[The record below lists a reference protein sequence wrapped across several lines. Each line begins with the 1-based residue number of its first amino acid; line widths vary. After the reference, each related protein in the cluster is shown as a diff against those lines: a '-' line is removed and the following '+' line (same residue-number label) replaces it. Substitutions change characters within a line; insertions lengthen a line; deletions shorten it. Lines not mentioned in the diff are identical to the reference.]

1 MSMRMAFGT
10 ASGALLLTLALLAA
24 VLIGARACGAGGEVV
39 YVLPDGTQTT
49 PVPEQRRQAEA
60 SQSSAS
66 QSQPQPAAQAAPQP
80 PAAQSQ
86 SQPAAAPAAP
96 VAPSAPA
103 APQPPAAATAIPPQP
118 EQPPP
123 VAQVALPTAAPPP
136 PVVNPRWQ
144 NKRNDLCSTL
154 GLDAAVCGNI
164 ALNQTA
170 PEGEAQDIDLPDEPD
185 ATPAPVDDVD
195 AATSELEEAVEAQG
209 EVSIQALTYV
219 ESLIS
224 QAAEAVVQAERALA
238 NQQATSAYLDEKLR
252 ELQRLRRAYAELLRK
267 IGVEL
272 DKALQLAEQIETEHR
287 AFSKERA
294 DGEALIRYK
303 EARLAHTAALAA
315 AEKNATSQI
324 DAVASVNKAASN
336 YAAERT
342 DLAPLY
348 KARDE
353 AQVKYDA
360 AVERFLEKVHEY
372 EKNWLAVYEVY
383 TTDPSVRDVDGNKPY
398 DSYVANGKS
407 GQVSVYHLP
416 MRRKNNDHDHDIR
429 VPGADRLLTG
439 TTSGVAEEKGDFK
452 VEPVNLTLLQKAVSD
467 ANQAIVRAAA
477 ANEKAQSVASI
488 HADAAGTVGAAIS
501 DARLAVVDA
510 YRKHGIS
517 EGLGGQIFRFTD
529 SGEDAVTY
537 NISLTALNAD
547 AEANLVAFK
556 TALNEIIDDMHAAIR
571 AAEDARN
578 KALSAAEDARFA
590 RADTVD
596 AEEQARQKWQ
606 DVENLRRRILL
617 TDALMMSAGWGVIYG
632 SLNTTLP
639 SWRYS
644 WSSTVPGHTY
654 CASNAEVPYFRS
666 VMGIGRNSYIRKYW
680 HKQQPL
686 DRTYTVKRLTAVE
699 SVVDKLEEYLQGRID
714 YWWEEEHR
722 NEQYYNQCEQALNW
736 FSGKKAEIVAGN
748 PLSTD

>member
-10 ASGALLLTLALLAA
+10 ASGALLLTLVILAS
-24 VLIGARACGAGGEVV
+24 VLIGARACGAGGEAV
-39 YVLPDGTQTT
+39 YVQPEAAQTT
-49 PVPEQRRQAEA
+49 PIPEQRQQSEA
-60 SQSSAS
+60 SHSA
-66 QSQPQPAAQAAPQP
+66 
-80 PAAQSQ
+80 AAQSQ
-86 SQPAAAPAAP
+86 TQPAAAPVAPQTDAAQSQQQPAVAPAAP
-96 VAPSAPA
+96 AATSAPSAP
-103 APQPPAAATAIPPQP
+103 QPTVAATETPPQP
-118 EQPPP
+118 EQPQPT
-123 VAQVALPTAAPPP
+123 VAPTARPAATPP

-164 ALNQTA
+164 ALNQSA
-170 PEGEAQDIDLPDEPD
+170 PEGEAQDIELPDEPD
-185 ATPAPVDDVD
+185 ATPVPVDDVEE
-195 AATSELEEAVEAQG
+195 ATSELEEAVEAQG

-224 QAAEAVVQAERALA
+224 QAAEAVVQAEQALA
-238 NQQATSAYLDEKLR
+238 NQQATSAYLDEKNR
-252 ELQRLRRAYAELLRK
+252 ELQRLRRAYAELLHK

-272 DKALQLAEQIETEHR
+272 DKALQLAEQIETEHL

-315 AEKNATSQI
+315 AEKNATAQI

-336 YAAERT
+336 HAIERI

-353 AQVKYDA
+353 AQAKYDA

-383 TTDPSVRDVDGNKPY
+383 TTDPAVRDVDGNPPW
-398 DSYVANGKS
+398 DSYVANGKRGS
-407 GQVSVYHLP
+407 EYNGWRIVSAYHSPHTSNSYKVL
-416 MRRKNNDHDHDIR
+416 
-429 VPGADRLLTG
+429 GADKLLTG
-439 TTSGVAEEKGDFK
+439 ATSGVAEKKGDFK
-452 VEPVNLTLLQKAVSD
+452 IEPVNLTLLQKAVSD
-467 ANQAIVRAAA
+467 ANQTIIRAAA
-477 ANEKAQSVASI
+477 ANEKAQSTAAI
-488 HADAAGTVGAAIS
+488 HADAFGAVGAAIS

-547 AEANLVAFK
+547 AEANLAAFK

-590 RADTVD
+590 SADTVD

-606 DVENLRRRILL
+606 DAENLRRRILL
-617 TDALMMSAGWGVIYG
+617 SDALMMSVGWGVIYHG
-632 SLNTTLP
+632 ISP
-639 SWRYS
+639 GRYS
-644 WSSTVPGHTY
+644 
-654 CASNAEVPYFRS
+654 CASNADEPYYRTTI
-666 VMGIGRNSYIRKYW
+666 GIGRDSYIRKYW
-680 HKQQPL
+680 HKEQPL
-686 DRTYTVKRLTAVE
+686 DRTYTAQRLTAVE
-699 SVVDKLEEYLQGRID
+699 SVVDKLEKYLQGRID
-714 YWWEEEHR
+714 YWWDDEHK
-722 NEQYYNQCEQALNW
+722 NEDYYKQCERALSW
-736 FSGKKAEIVAGN
+736 FSEKKAEIVAGN

>member
-1 MSMRMAFGT
+1 MSMRM
-10 ASGALLLTLALLAA
+10 ASGALLLSVAILVAL
-24 VLIGARACGAGGEVV
+24 VGCGGDREVV

-49 PVPEQRRQAEA
+49 QPPEQRQQTE
-60 SQSSAS
+60 
-66 QSQPQPAAQAAPQP
+66 APQP
-80 PAAQSQ
+80 TVAQSQ
-86 SQPAAAPAAP
+86 QQPAAAPAAP
-96 VAPSAPA
+96 AAPSAPA
-103 APQPPAAATAIPPQP
+103 SPQPPAAATETPPQP
-118 EQPPP
+118 EQPQPT
-123 VAQVALPTAAPPP
+123 VAPTAPVVTSSPSTPP

-164 ALNQTA
+164 ALNQSA
-170 PEGEAQDIDLPDEPD
+170 PEGEAQDIELPDEPD
-185 ATPAPVDDVD
+185 ATPVPVDDVEE
-195 AATSELEEAVEAQG
+195 ATSELEEAVEAQG

-224 QAAEAVVQAERALA
+224 QAAEAVVQAEQALA

-272 DKALQLAEQIETEHR
+272 DKALQLAEQIETEHL

-315 AEKNATSQI
+315 AEKNATAQI
-324 DAVASVNKAASN
+324 DAVAYVNKAASN
-336 YAAERT
+336 YAIERI

-348 KARDE
+348 KERDE
-353 AQVKYDA
+353 AQAKYDA

-383 TTDPSVRDVDGNKPY
+383 TTDPDVRDADGRGLY

-407 GQVSVYHLP
+407 GQYGGYHFPLK
-416 MRRKNNDHDHDIR
+416 RDKYDHDIR
-429 VPGADRLLTG
+429 VPGADRLLSG

-467 ANQAIVRAAA
+467 ANQAIVRATA
-477 ANEKAQSVASI
+477 ANEKAQSVAGT
-488 HADAAGTVGAAIS
+488 HADASASMGAAIS
-501 DARLAVVDA
+501 DARLATVDA

-529 SGEDAVTY
+529 SGENAVTY

-547 AEANLVAFK
+547 AEANLAAFK
-556 TALNEIIDDMHAAIR
+556 TALNGILDKMHAAIR
-571 AAEDARN
+571 AAEDARD

-590 RADTVD
+590 SADTVD

-606 DVENLRRRILL
+606 DTENLRRRILL

-632 SLNTTLP
+632 NINTTHG
-639 SWRYS
+639 SNYIDGRIS
-644 WSSTVPGHTY
+644 HRGTVPGHSR
-654 CASNAEVPYFRS
+654 CLSNADAPYFRTIT
-666 VMGIGRNSYIRKYW
+666 GIGRVAYIRKYW
-680 HKQQPL
+680 HKEQPL
-686 DRTYTVKRLTAVE
+686 DRTYTAQRLTAVE
-699 SVVDKLEEYLQGRID
+699 GVVDKLEKYLQGRID

-722 NEQYYNQCEQALNW
+722 NQGYYNQCEQALNW

>member
-10 ASGALLLTLALLAA
+10 ASGALLLTLVILAS

-39 YVLPDGTQTT
+39 YVQPEGAQTT
-49 PVPEQRRQAEA
+49 PSPEQRRQSEA
-60 SQSSAS
+60 SQSAAA
-66 QSQPQPAAQAAPQP
+66 QSQTQPAAAQAAP
-80 PAAQSQ
+80 A
-86 SQPAAAPAAP
+86 
-96 VAPSAPA
+96 APSAPS
-103 APQPPAAATAIPPQP
+103 APQPTVAATETPPQP
-118 EQPPP
+118 EQPHPT
-123 VAQVALPTAAPPP
+123 VAPTAPPP
-136 PVVNPRWQ
+136 TATPPPAVNQRWQ

-164 ALNQTA
+164 ALNQSA
-170 PEGEAQDIDLPDEPD
+170 PEGEAQDIELPDEPD
-185 ATPAPVDDVD
+185 ATPVPVDDVEE
-195 AATSELEEAVEAQG
+195 ATSELEEAVEAQG

-224 QAAEAVVQAERALA
+224 QAAEAVVQAEQALA
-238 NQQATSAYLDEKLR
+238 NQQATSAYLDEKNR

-272 DKALQLAEQIETEHR
+272 DKALQLAEQIETEHL

-336 YAAERT
+336 HAIERI

-348 KARDE
+348 KARDD
-353 AQVKYDA
+353 AQAKYDA

-383 TTDPSVRDVDGNKPY
+383 TTDPAVRDADGEQPW

-407 GQVSVYHLP
+407 GSHYWDVVKAYHSPLSSYGN
-416 MRRKNNDHDHDIR
+416 RYKVLGLDK
-429 VPGADRLLTG
+429 LLTG

-452 VEPVNLTLLQKAVSD
+452 VEPVNLTLLQKAVID
-467 ANQAIVRAAA
+467 ADQAIVRAAA
-477 ANEKAQSVASI
+477 ANEKAQSVAGT
-488 HADAAGTVGAAIS
+488 HTDAAASMGAAIS
-501 DARLAVVDA
+501 DARLAVVEA

-517 EGLGGQIFRFTD
+517 EGGGGQIFRFTD

-590 RADTVD
+590 SADTVD

-606 DVENLRRRILL
+606 DAENLRRRILL
-617 TDALMMSAGWGVIYG
+617 SDALMMSVGWGVIYHG
-632 SLNTTLP
+632 IRP
-639 SWRYS
+639 GRYS
-644 WSSTVPGHTY
+644 
-654 CASNAEVPYFRS
+654 CASNADEPYYRTTI
-666 VMGIGRNSYIRKYW
+666 GIGRDSYIRKYW
-680 HKQQPL
+680 HKEQPI

-699 SVVDKLEEYLQGRID
+699 SVVDKLEEYLEGRLD
-714 YWWEEEHR
+714 YWWEEEHQ
-722 NEQYYNQCEQALNW
+722 NESHYNQCERALNW
-736 FSGKKAEIVAGN
+736 FRDLKSEIVASN
-748 PLSTD
+748 PLSKD

>member
-10 ASGALLLTLALLAA
+10 ASGALLLTLVILAS

-39 YVLPDGTQTT
+39 YVQPEGAQTT
-49 PVPEQRRQAEA
+49 PIPEQRQQSEA
-60 SQSSAS
+60 SQSAAA
-66 QSQPQPAAQAAPQP
+66 QSQPQPAVAPSSPAALQP
-80 PAAQSQ
+80 PAADTETQ
-86 SQPAAAPAAP
+86 
-96 VAPSAPA
+96 
-103 APQPPAAATAIPPQP
+103 PQP
-118 EQPPP
+118 EQPQPT
-123 VAQVALPTAAPPP
+123 VAPTAVVTSSPSTPP

-164 ALNQTA
+164 ALNQSA
-170 PEGEAQDIDLPDEPD
+170 PEGEAQDIELPDEPD
-185 ATPAPVDDVD
+185 ATPVPVDDVEE
-195 AATSELEEAVEAQG
+195 ATSELEEAVEAQG

-224 QAAEAVVQAERALA
+224 QAAEAVVQAEQALA
-238 NQQATSAYLDEKLR
+238 NQQATSAYLEEKLR
-252 ELQRLRRAYAELLRK
+252 ELQRLRRAYADLLRK

-272 DKALQLAEQIETEHR
+272 DKALQLAEQIETEHL

-315 AEKNATSQI
+315 AEKNATAQI

-353 AQVKYDA
+353 AQAKYDA

-383 TTDPSVRDVDGNKPY
+383 TTDPAVRDADGEQPW

-407 GQVSVYHLP
+407 GSHYWDVVNAYHSPLSSYGN
-416 MRRKNNDHDHDIR
+416 RYKVLGLDK
-429 VPGADRLLTG
+429 LLTG

-477 ANEKAQSVASI
+477 ANEKAQSVAGA
-488 HADAAGTVGAAIS
+488 HADVAASMGAAIS
-501 DARLAVVDA
+501 DARLAVVEA

-517 EGLGGQIFRFTD
+517 EGRGGQIFRFTD

-547 AEANLVAFK
+547 AEANLAAFK
-556 TALNEIIDDMHAAIR
+556 TALNGILDKMHADIR
-571 AAEDARN
+571 VAEDARD

-590 RADTVD
+590 NADTVD

-606 DVENLRRRILL
+606 DAENLRRRILL
-617 TDALMMSAGWGVIYG
+617 SDALMMSGGWGVIYRG
-632 SLNTTLP
+632 IRP
-639 SWRYS
+639 GRYS
-644 WSSTVPGHTY
+644 
-654 CASNAEVPYFRS
+654 CASNADEPYYRTTI
-666 VMGIGRNSYIRKYW
+666 GIGRDPYIRKYW

-699 SVVDKLEEYLQGRID
+699 SVVDKLEEYLEGRID
-714 YWWEEEHR
+714 YWWEEEHK
-722 NEQYYNQCEQALNW
+722 NEDYYKQCERALSW
-736 FSGKKAEIVAGN
+736 FSEKKAEIVGDN

>member
-10 ASGALLLTLALLAA
+10 ASGALLLTLVILAS

-49 PVPEQRRQAEA
+49 PVPEQRRQTEA
-60 SQSSAS
+60 SESSAT
-66 QSQPQPAAQAAPQP
+66 QSQPQTAAAQA
-80 PAAQSQ
+80 SQ
-86 SQPAAAPAAP
+86 QPASVQAQPQ
-96 VAPSAPA
+96 PA

-170 PEGEAQDIDLPDEPD
+170 PEGEAQDIQLPDEPD

-272 DKALQLAEQIETEHR
+272 DKALDLAERIETEHL

-303 EARLAHTAALAA
+303 EARLAHTAALAT
-315 AEKNATSQI
+315 AEKNATAQI

-383 TTDPSVRDVDGNKPY
+383 ITDPAVRDADGEQPW

-407 GQVSVYHLP
+407 GSHVVKAYHSPLSSYGNP
-416 MRRKNNDHDHDIR
+416 YKVLGLDK
-429 VPGADRLLTG
+429 LLTG

-467 ANQAIVRAAA
+467 ADQAIVRAAA
-477 ANEKAQSVASI
+477 ANEKAQTVAGT
-488 HADAAGTVGAAIS
+488 HADAAASMGAAIS
-501 DARLAVVDA
+501 DARLGVVEA

-517 EGLGGQIFRFTD
+517 EGGGGQIFRFTD

-547 AEANLVAFK
+547 AEANLAAFK
-556 TALNEIIDDMHAAIR
+556 TALNGILDKMHAAIL
-571 AAEDARN
+571 AAEDARD

-590 RADTVD
+590 STDTVD

-606 DVENLRRRILL
+606 DAENLRRRILL
-617 TDALMMSAGWGVIYG
+617 SDALMMSVGWGVIYHGIRPG
-632 SLNTTLP
+632 S
-639 SWRYS
+639 YS
-644 WSSTVPGHTY
+644 
-654 CASNAEVPYFRS
+654 CASNADEPYYRTTI
-666 VMGIGRNSYIRKYW
+666 GIGRDSYIRKYW
-680 HKQQPL
+680 HKEQPI

-699 SVVDKLEEYLQGRID
+699 SVVDKLEEYIQGRID
-714 YWWEEEHR
+714 YWWETEM
-722 NEQYYNQCEQALNW
+722 NERFNRERAYNQCEQALSW
-736 FSGKKAEIVAGN
+736 FSERKAEIVAGN

>member
-10 ASGALLLTLALLAA
+10 ASGALLLTLVMLAS

-39 YVLPDGTQTT
+39 YVQPDGTQTT
-49 PVPEQRRQAEA
+49 PSSGQRRQSES
-60 SQSSAS
+60 SQSA
-66 QSQPQPAAQAAPQP
+66 AAQAQTPPAAAPVTPQTD
-80 PAAQSQ
+80 AAQSQ
-86 SQPAAAPAAP
+86 TQPA
-96 VAPSAPA
+96 VAPSSPA
-103 APQPPAAATAIPPQP
+103 APQPPAVATETPPQP
-118 EQPPP
+118 EQPQPT
-123 VAQVALPTAAPPP
+123 VAPTAPVVTSAPSTPP

-164 ALNQTA
+164 ALNQSA
-170 PEGEAQDIDLPDEPD
+170 PEGEAQDIELPDEPD
-185 ATPAPVDDVD
+185 ATPVPVDDVEE
-195 AATSELEEAVEAQG
+195 ATSELEEAVEAQG

-224 QAAEAVVQAERALA
+224 QAAEAVVQAEQALA

-272 DKALQLAEQIETEHR
+272 DKALDLAERIETEHL

-336 YAAERT
+336 HAIERT

-348 KARDE
+348 KARDD
-353 AQVKYDA
+353 AQAKYDA
-360 AVERFLEKVHEY
+360 AVKRFLEKVHEY

-383 TTDPSVRDVDGNKPY
+383 TTDPAVRDADGSSPY
-398 DSYVANGKS
+398 DSYVANGKR
-407 GQVSVYHLP
+407 GLHIANAYHWP
-416 MRRKNNDHDHDIR
+416 YTRKSYE
-429 VPGADRLLTG
+429 VLGADKLLTG

-452 VEPVNLTLLQKAVSD
+452 VEPVNLTLLQKAVND
-467 ANQAIVRAAA
+467 ANQEIVRAAA
-477 ANEKAQSVASI
+477 ANEKAQTVAGT
-488 HADAAGTVGAAIS
+488 HADASASMGAAIS

-529 SGEDAVTY
+529 SGENAVTY
-537 NISLTALNAD
+537 NISLTALNTD
-547 AEANLVAFK
+547 AEANLDAFK
-556 TALNEIIDDMHAAIR
+556 TALNRVLDKMHTAIR
-571 AAEDARN
+571 AAEDARD
-578 KALSAAEDARFA
+578 KALSSAEDARFA
-590 RADTVD
+590 SADTVD

-606 DVENLRRRILL
+606 DTENLRRRILL

-632 SLNTTLP
+632 GT
-639 SWRYS
+639 R
-644 WSSTVPGHTY
+644 PGHPY
-654 CASNAEVPYFRS
+654 CASNADTPYFRT
-666 VMGIGRNSYIRKYW
+666 VTDIGRAAYIRKYW
-680 HKQQPL
+680 HKEQPL

-699 SVVDKLEEYLQGRID
+699 SVVDKLEEYLEGRID
-714 YWWEEEHR
+714 YWWEDEHR
-722 NEQYYNQCEQALNW
+722 NEQYYKQCEQALSW
-736 FSGKKAEIVAGN
+736 FSEKKAEIVGDN

>member
-10 ASGALLLTLALLAA
+10 ASSALLLSVAILVAL
-24 VLIGARACGAGGEVV
+24 VGCGGDREIV

-49 PVPEQRRQAEA
+49 QPPEQRRQSEA
-60 SQSSAS
+60 SQTAAA
-66 QSQPQPAAQAAPQP
+66 QSQPQPAAAQAAPQP
-80 PAAQSQ
+80 PVAQSQ
-86 SQPAAAPAAP
+86 QQPAAALAAPAATS
-96 VAPSAPA
+96 APSAP
-103 APQPPAAATAIPPQP
+103 QPTVAATETPPQP
-118 EQPPP
+118 EQPQPT
-123 VAQVALPTAAPPP
+123 VAPTAPPTATP
-136 PVVNPRWQ
+136 QPAVNQRWQ

-164 ALNQTA
+164 ALNQSA
-170 PEGEAQDIDLPDEPD
+170 PEGEAQDIQLPDEPD
-185 ATPAPVDDVD
+185 ATPVPVDDVD
-195 AATSELEEAVEAQG
+195 SATSELEEAVEAQG

-224 QAAEAVVQAERALA
+224 QAAEAVVQAEQALA
-238 NQQATSAYLDEKLR
+238 NQQATFAYLEEKRR

-272 DKALQLAEQIETEHR
+272 DKALQLAERIETEHL

-353 AQVKYDA
+353 AQAKYDA

-383 TTDPSVRDVDGNKPY
+383 TTDPAVRDADGRSLY
-398 DSYVANGKS
+398 YSYVANGKS
-407 GQVSVYHLP
+407 GQYGVYHFPLK
-416 MRRKNNDHDHDIR
+416 RDKYDHDIR
-429 VPGADRLLTG
+429 VPGAERLLTG

-452 VEPVNLTLLQKAVSD
+452 VDPVNLTLLQKAVSD
-467 ANQAIVRAAA
+467 ANQTIVRATA
-477 ANEKAQSVASI
+477 ANEKAQSVAGI
-488 HADAAGTVGAAIS
+488 HADAAASTGAAIS
-501 DARLAVVDA
+501 DARLAAVDA

-517 EGLGGQIFRFTD
+517 DGLGGQIFRFTD

-547 AEANLVAFK
+547 SEANLAAFK
-556 TALNEIIDDMHAAIR
+556 TALNGILDKMHAALR
-571 AAEDARN
+571 AAEDARD
-578 KALSAAEDARFA
+578 KALFDAEDARFA
-590 RADTVD
+590 SADTV
-596 AEEQARQKWQ
+596 ASEEQARQKWQ
-606 DVENLRRRILL
+606 DTENLRRRILL

-632 SLNTTLP
+632 NINTTHG
-639 SWRYS
+639 SNYIDGRIS
-644 WSSTVPGHTY
+644 HRGTVPGHSR
-654 CASNAEVPYFRS
+654 CLSNADAPYFRTITG
-666 VMGIGRNSYIRKYW
+666 VGRVAYIRKYW
-680 HKQQPL
+680 HKEQPL
-686 DRTYTVKRLTAVE
+686 DRTYTAQRLTAVE
-699 SVVDKLEEYLQGRID
+699 GVVDKLEKYLQGRID

-736 FSGKKAEIVAGN
+736 FSGKKAEIVREN

>member
-10 ASGALLLTLALLAA
+10 ASGALLLTLVILAS

-39 YVLPDGTQTT
+39 YVLPDGTQTA
-49 PVPEQRRQAEA
+49 PSPEQGRQTEA
-60 SQSSAS
+60 PQSSAAQS
-66 QSQPQPAAQAAPQP
+66 QPQPAVAPAAPQTDVAQSQPQPAA
-80 PAAQSQ
+80 AQV
-86 SQPAAAPAAP
+86 APA
-96 VAPSAPA
+96 APSAPA
-103 APQPPAAATAIPPQP
+103 APQPPAADTETQPQP
-118 EQPPP
+118 EQPQPTVAPTSP
-123 VAQVALPTAAPPP
+123 VVTSSPSTPP

-164 ALNQTA
+164 ALNQSA
-170 PEGEAQDIDLPDEPD
+170 PEGEAQDIELPDEPD
-185 ATPAPVDDVD
+185 ATPVPVDDVEE
-195 AATSELEEAVEAQG
+195 ATSELEEAVEAQG

-224 QAAEAVVQAERALA
+224 QAAEAVVQAEQALA
-238 NQQATSAYLDEKLR
+238 NQQATFAYLEEKRR

-272 DKALQLAEQIETEHR
+272 DKALQLAEQIETEHL

-336 YAAERT
+336 HAVERI

-348 KARDE
+348 KARDD
-353 AQVKYDA
+353 AQAKYDA

-383 TTDPSVRDVDGNKPY
+383 TTDPAVRDADGNPPWG
-398 DSYVANGKS
+398 SYVANGRS
-407 GQVSVYHLP
+407 DMGIVRAYHRPHTSDSYKVL
-416 MRRKNNDHDHDIR
+416 
-429 VPGADRLLTG
+429 GADKLLTG
-439 TTSGVAEEKGDFK
+439 TTSGVAENKGDFK
-452 VEPVNLTLLQKAVSD
+452 IEPVNLTLLQKAVSD
-467 ANQAIVRAAA
+467 ADQSIVRAAA
-477 ANEKAQSVASI
+477 ANEKAQSVAGT
-488 HADAAGTVGAAIS
+488 HADAAASMGAAIS
-501 DARLAVVDA
+501 DARLAVVEA

-517 EGLGGQIFRFTD
+517 EGGGGQIFRFTD

-571 AAEDARN
+571 AAEDARD
-578 KALSAAEDARFA
+578 KALSAAEDARFTS
-590 RADTVD
+590 ADTVD
-596 AEEQARQKWQ
+596 AEERARQKWQ

-617 TDALMMSAGWGVIYG
+617 TDTLMMSAGYG
-632 SLNTTLP
+632 KVSHSGRGYIVGYRCT
-639 SWRYS
+639 
-644 WSSTVPGHTY
+644 
-654 CASNAEVPYFRS
+654 SNADARNYWTA
-666 VMGIGRNSYIRKYW
+666 MGIGRDSYIRKYW
-680 HKQQPL
+680 HKEQPI
-686 DRTYTVKRLTAVE
+686 DRTYTAQRLTAVE
-699 SVVDKLEEYLQGRID
+699 SVVDKLEKYLQGRID
-714 YWWEEEHR
+714 YWWEDEHK
-722 NEQYYNQCEQALNW
+722 NESYYKECEQALSW
-736 FSGKKAEIVAGN
+736 FSGAKAEIVGDN